1 MVLGIGSNVVEIII
15 RAKDEFSRT
24 MNNFQKGIKQ
34 VEKASRIFALAGV
47 AIAAGLGFAIKT
59 SIEFESAFT
68 GVRKTVE
75 LTEKGFKDLENR
87 FKTLSTEIPVSFVEL
102 SKIGEIAG
110 QLGVT
115 GVDDLEKFTKTIA
128 EIAVTTNLTAE
139 SAATS
144 FARIANI
151 MQIPISEIDRMG
163 STVVEL
169 GNNFATTESEI
180 VEFANRIAASAKI
193 VGINTQNVFGIATA
207 FTSVGIQAEAGGTA
221 VGMVLQGMNKAILES
236 SDKLAL
242 LEKTAGLAVGEF
254 EELFRRDAIVAF
266 ELFVTGLGESG
277 TAAAQI
283 LDDLGLGSSRL
294 IRAFT
299 SVAEAGGLLGKTI
312 STSNIAFKDNTA
324 LTVEA
329 GKKFGILES
338 RLKILKNEFLLFAD
352 EVGAALTPLF
362 DELLIPGISGTISI
376 FRELPESLR
385 ENITEFAAIF
395 SIVSLIT
402 GAFILMTLIIGTTI
416 GAFVGLGVFL
426 VVATGIIFGTMKM
439 VRSLRDEEGI
449 LLLFTL
455 KMGIGLIDLW
465 DLVAKSIIFSINLI
479 LAPLRFMI
487 KMLNLLSTLTG
498 GRVQPL
504 PEIPKGAFQFKT
516 LKTKEGKSVTDEI
529 RARIKQV
536 EAANLFAASTFTP
549 LPEADIIRQT
559 NLPDADKITI
569 NVFLDGEELMSRAQS
584 SDLAIRTSI

>member
-34 VEKASRIFALAGV
+34 VEKASRIFALAGA

-59 SIEFESAFT
+59 SIEFESAFA

-151 MQIPISEIDRMG
+151 MQIPISEVDRMG
-163 STVVEL
+163 SVVVEL

-221 VGMVLQGMNKAILES
+221 VAMVLQGMNKAILES
-236 SDKLAL
+236 SDKLTL

-254 EELFRRDAIVAF
+254 EELFRRDAIAAF
-266 ELFVTGLGESG
+266 ELFVTGLGKSG
-277 TAAAQI
+277 IAAAQI
-283 LDDLGLGSSRL
+283 LDDLGFGSTRL
-294 IRAFT
+294 IRSFL
-299 SVAEAGGLLGKTI
+299 SVAEAGSLLGRTI
-312 STSNIAFKDNTA
+312 STSDIAFEDNTA
-324 LTVEA
+324 LSIEA
-329 GKKFGILES
+329 EKRFGTLES
-338 RLKILKNEFLLFAD
+338 RLKTLKNEFLLFAD
-352 EVGAALTPLF
+352 EVGDALTPLF
-362 DELLIPGISGTISI
+362 DEILIPGVSRTLTI

-385 ENITEFAAIF
+385 NNIVEFALIF
-395 SIVSLIT
+395 SVISLVSAALVIISAT
-402 GAFILMTLIIGTTI
+402 TAAAGIGFILLGSII
-416 GAFVGLGVFL
+416 FL
-426 VVATGIIFGTMKM
+426 VSGFVFFLIKTFQ
-439 VRSLRDEEGI
+439 SLQKEEGK

-487 KMLNLLSTLTG
+487 KMLNLLSRLTG
-498 GRVQPL
+498 GRTQPL
-504 PEIPKGAFQFKT
+504 PEIPKDAFQFT
-516 LKTKEGKSVTDEI
+516 GLKTKEGKSVTDEI
-529 RARIKQV
+529 RNRIKRV
-536 EAANLFAASTFTP
+536 EAANLFAASSFTP

-559 NLPDADKITI
+559 KLPEADITI
-569 NVFLDGEELMSRAQS
+569 NVFLDGEELLSRSQS
-584 SDLAIRTSI
+584 NALNNRGSI